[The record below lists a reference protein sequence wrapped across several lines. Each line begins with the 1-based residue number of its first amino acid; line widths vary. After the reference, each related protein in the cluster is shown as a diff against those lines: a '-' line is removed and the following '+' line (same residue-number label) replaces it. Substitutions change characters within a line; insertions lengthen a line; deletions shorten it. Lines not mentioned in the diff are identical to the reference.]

1 MAEQSDLTANDPEAL
16 GRAARAGMR
25 ALVMEELRT
34 RGLVDSPDLQE
45 CPVCGERTIHPQLA
59 ATFVKDRALDAL
71 ICASCGTERSVLR
84 MVLPDVLDVG
94 GESG

>member
-1 MAEQSDLTANDPEAL
+1 MAETDLTANDPEAL

-25 ALVMEELRT
+25 ALVLAELT
-34 RGLVDSPDLQE
+34 SRGLLDSPDLQE
-45 CPVCGERTIHPQLA
+45 CPVCGEKTIHPAVA
-59 ATFVKDRALDAL
+59 ATFMKDRALDAL

-84 MVLPDVLDVG
+84 MVLPDHLDVG